1 MNLKKIGKSRKP
13 ATATKV
19 AFKHTRRLL
28 AGLAVSLGL
37 MAYAGGVAE
46 ASNLIADPTLLTLG
60 TSGSPWALNNGAI
73 GTIESGT
80 FAGYGFFQ
88 SGCVSNCFDPVDG
101 SFISQT
107 ITIPEAGLYD
117 FSFLLDSDLGASL
130 GSSARTPNA
139 VEIDIFAVGTPP
151 ADQTPVFS
159 VENNTTS
166 GWVLES
172 AEFDLS
178 SGGQYVLQAFGEQ
191 IPGTEGFTDFVLQQD
206 QTSTTPEPDS
216 ALLLTAAGAVL
227 LVFRRRRICCPH
239 SAGVERAS

>member
-1 MNLKKIGKSRKP
+1 MKLKRIGKSRKP

-19 AFKHTRRLL
+19 VFKHTRRLL

-46 ASNLIADPTLLTLG
+46 AGNLIADPTLLTLG
-60 TSGSPWALNNGAI
+60 TSSSPWGLNNGAI
-73 GTIESGT
+73 GTIESGP
-80 FAGYGFFQ
+80 FAGYDFFQ
-88 SGCVSNCFDPVDG
+88 SGCVSNCFDPVNG

-130 GSSARTPNA
+130 GSPAGTPNA
-139 VEIDIFAVGTPP
+139 VEVNIFPVGTPT
-151 ADQTPVFS
+151 ADQTTVFS
-159 VENNTTS
+159 VENNATS
-166 GWVLES
+166 GWVSES
-172 AEFDLS
+172 AELDLS

-227 LVFRRRRICCPH
+227 LVFRRRRVCCPH
-239 SAGVERAS
+239 STGVERAL